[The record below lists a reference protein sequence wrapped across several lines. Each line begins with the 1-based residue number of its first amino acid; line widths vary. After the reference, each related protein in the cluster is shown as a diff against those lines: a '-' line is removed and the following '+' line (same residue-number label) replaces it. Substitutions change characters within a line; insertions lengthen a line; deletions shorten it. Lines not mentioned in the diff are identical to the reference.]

1 MHAEDFG
8 LPPVERTGA
17 VDDGPEYRQGGP
29 SPVADVASTLNVAAG
44 NEETSLNNQL
54 EVEKE
59 RALVSE
65 LEEQIRRDADAATW
79 QKEELVQMRERASK
93 AERRV
98 KALQKER
105 DSLRRATESKDD
117 SDERLRERE
126 EQVSGLLAE
135 GEKMS
140 RQLGEKETAI
150 RKVRAQL
157 KEVEV
162 TNTAQTDRLEA
173 TEAKLTSLQEAQA
186 ILTSTDKAGKKEIVD
201 QAKQNMS
208 LEAKTEEQERIIEAL
223 RRDSIDLQEQLEK
236 ATEEVTAHMLLV
248 ALAEENVGNVATEAQ
263 QQAKSELNRV
273 AEVARRENLQ
283 REELLTVSI
292 DELRA
297 ELDREKR
304 EHNRQEDRSTK
315 ELRDAERRELEA
327 ERRCQDLERMVP
339 EATRPLLRQIEALQK
354 SQDERASVWQELENN
369 FQGRLRM
376 AEASTAIATER
387 ANTAQEKL
395 SSETVKAVQLRERC
409 KSTEAERTAL
419 AEKIVVLE
427 TGQATA
433 EKERGD
439 ARVTAARDSE
449 VRIGAAVEDEKRLWV
464 TRQAEW
470 EAESRRTVAAVKED
484 YETVLQKAEGKYD
497 LLIAQNKSEVSTQDS
512 VVVSNAPPATLDRG
526 AGDAEIGGGSS
537 TGGLHG
543 HESVQAQLRQREGVV
558 RSLQTGLTQA
568 EATNAALAEEL
579 VNLTRKN
586 EEVMAGS
593 KGLEAVGLEL
603 ELLQARH
610 AAALEILGEKD
621 EQLQAAQEDLIDIKS
636 MYKELLN
643 ERFGE

>member
-1 MHAEDFG
+1 M
-8 LPPVERTGA
+8 ERTGA